1 MINTSKGIAFGLAIS
16 IALLLVAFLSL
27 LEASNSII
35 LLAAGTLTFSIAY
48 LLIHLSLEYLIF
60 REIGNIYNV
69 LEKIQKKDISFK
81 ATNRIK
87 ASLPPL
93 KSIQANIH
101 DYAATKNREIET
113 LQKNETFRREFFAD
127 ISHELK
133 TPIFAAQ
140 GYIHTLMDGAVED
153 HTVRDKFLKRAA
165 KSLNNLEDLVQD
177 LITINQIESGFI
189 RFHPSNFDLKES
201 IQEVVEQ
208 LEGKAL
214 KRDIHI
220 IFKYDKETSY
230 QTYADKDKIFRV
242 LQNLVSNAIKY
253 NKDSGTVPIQIN
265 AHKNHFTVKVKDQ
278 GIGIHPDDL
287 KRIFERF
294 YRVEKSRSREKGGTG
309 LGLAI
314 VKHIL
319 EGHQSKIGVSSTPG
333 KGSVFSFELPHAT
346 KVMEVQGGKSKK

>member
-35 LLAAGTLTFSIAY
+35 LLAAGTLTFSISY
-48 LLIHLSLEYLIF
+48 LLIHFSLEFLIF
-60 REIGNIYNV
+60 REISNIYSV
-69 LEKIQKKDISFK
+69 LEKIQKKDTTFN
-81 ATNRIK
+81 ATNKIK

-101 DYAATKNREIET
+101 DYAAAKNREIEI
-113 LQKNETFRREFFAD
+113 LQKNETFRREFIAD

-153 HTVRDKFLKRAA
+153 HTVRDKFLNRAA

-177 LITINQIESGFI
+177 LITLNQIESGFI
-189 RFHPSNFDLKES
+189 RFHPINFDLKES
-201 IQEVVEQ
+201 ILEVMEQ
-208 LEGKAL
+208 LEGKAQ
-214 KRDIHI
+214 KKGVSMVFR
-220 IFKYDKETSY
+220 YDKEASY
-230 QTYADKDKIFRV
+230 QSYADKDKIFRV

-253 NKDSGTVPIQIN
+253 NKDAGSVTIQLN
-265 AHKNHFTVKVKDQ
+265 NHKNHLTVKVKDQ
-278 GIGIHPDDL
+278 GIGIQPEDL

-294 YRVEKSRSREKGGTG
+294 YRVEKSRSRENGGIG

-319 EGHQSKIGVSSTPG
+319 EGHQSKIAVSSTPG
-333 KGSVFSFELPHAT
+333 KGSVFSFELPHAS
-346 KVMEVQGGKSKK
+346 KVLDVQGAKSKK

>member
-69 LEKIQKKDISFK
+69 LEKIQKKDTSFK

-101 DYAATKNREIET
+101 DYAAAKNREIET
-113 LQKNETFRREFFAD
+113 LQKNETLRRELYAD

-140 GYIHTLMDGAVED
+140 GHIHTLMDEAVED
-153 HTVRDKFLKRAA
+153 HTVRDKFQKRAA
-165 KSLNNLEDLVQD
+165 KSLTQP
-177 LITINQIESGFI
+177 G
-189 RFHPSNFDLKES
+189 R
-201 IQEVVEQ
+201 
-208 LEGKAL
+208 
-214 KRDIHI
+214 
-220 IFKYDKETSY
+220 
-230 QTYADKDKIFRV
+230 
-242 LQNLVSNAIKY
+242 
-253 NKDSGTVPIQIN
+253 
-265 AHKNHFTVKVKDQ
+265 
-278 GIGIHPDDL
+278 
-287 KRIFERF
+287 
-294 YRVEKSRSREKGGTG
+294 
-309 LGLAI
+309 LGA
-314 VKHIL
+314 
-319 EGHQSKIGVSSTPG
+319 G
-333 KGSVFSFELPHAT
+333 
-346 KVMEVQGGKSKK
+346 M

>member
-27 LEASNSII
+27 IAGTDFII

-48 LLIHLSLEYLIF
+48 LLIHLSLEFLIF
-60 REIGNIYNV
+60 REISNIYSV
-69 LEKIQKKDISFK
+69 LEKIQKKDITFK
-81 ATNRIK
+81 GANRIK

-93 KSIQANIH
+93 KNIQANIN
-101 DYAATKNREIET
+101 DYAAAKNREIET
-113 LQKNETFRREFFAD
+113 LQKNETFRREFIAD

-153 HTVRDKFLKRAA
+153 HAVRDKFLKRAA
-165 KSLNNLEDLVQD
+165 KSLNNLENLVQD
-177 LITINQIESGFI
+177 LITLNQIESGFI
-189 RFHPSNFDLKES
+189 RFHRVNFDLKET
-201 IQEVVEQ
+201 ILEVMEQ
-208 LEGKAL
+208 LEGKAQ
-214 KRDIHI
+214 KRDIDML
-220 IFKYDKETSY
+220 FRYDKEANFL
-230 QTYADKDKIFRV
+230 TYADKEKIFRV
-242 LQNLVSNAIKY
+242 LQNLISNAIKY
-253 NKDSGTVPIQIN
+253 NKEGGSVTIQLN
-265 AHKNHFTVKVKDQ
+265 DHKNHLTIKIKDQ
-278 GIGIHPDDL
+278 GIGIHPEDL

-319 EGHQSKIGVSSTPG
+319 EGHQSRIAVSSTLG
-333 KGSVFSFELPHAT
+333 KGSVFSFELPYAVKT
-346 KVMEVQGGKSKK
+346 NTAPGTNLKK